1 MLPCQ
6 NCSWTHSKPYKK
18 GLKFIFYPCISY
30 ERLEDKRADNHYN
43 CAIVISYPE
52 VVKNNITSLRSKN
65 IIYKNPFL
73 NFNDRKSMKK
83 NLYEELEVFDISQK
97 EISFAIDKAYEEIDK
112 VKEDIKIKH

>member
-1 MLPCQ
+1 M
-6 NCSWTHSKPYKK
+6 
-18 GLKFIFYPCISY
+18 
-30 ERLEDKRADNHYN
+30 
-43 CAIVISYPE
+43 
-52 VVKNNITSLRSKN
+52 RSKN

-73 NFNDRKSMKK
+73 NFNDRKSIKK